1 MNAALAPLRQSNTY
15 VGGVHITK
23 YSIVKPGKEG
33 VEYDD
38 FLIALPERDHL
49 ASFTK
54 EVPLFVRYLKV
65 VTDQEGRADAFK
77 AFFERSKSGL
87 VVESDVF
94 ITTEELLAL
103 MWKNGYSDQERN
115 AIQFTFPADYKFHYP
130 ELSAMFNIAEE
141 D

>member
-38 FLIALPERDHL
+38 FLIALPEREHL

-65 VTDQEGRADAFK
+65 VTDQEGRQDDFTAFY
-77 AFFERSKSGL
+77 ERAKSGL
-87 VVESDVF
+87 VVESDVYVS
-94 ITTEELLAL
+94 TEELLGV
-103 MWKNGYSDQERN
+103 MWK
-115 AIQFTFPADYKFHYP
+115 
-130 ELSAMFNIAEE
+130 
-141 D
+141 